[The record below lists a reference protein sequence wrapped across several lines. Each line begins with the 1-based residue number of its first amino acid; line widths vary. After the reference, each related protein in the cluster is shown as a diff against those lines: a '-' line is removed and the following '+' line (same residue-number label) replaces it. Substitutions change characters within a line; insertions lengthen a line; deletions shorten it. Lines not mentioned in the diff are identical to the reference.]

1 MSAMKVNEIIVR
13 LKSMGSR
20 DPKDLKGMERY
31 GINISRTLGVVS
43 TPDIMGFARQLG
55 KDHDLAQR
63 LWETGFREARILA
76 FMIDNPDQVTSEQMD
91 SWVKDFDSW
100 DICDGTCLH
109 LFSKC
114 HRAVAKA
121 IEWTSNDK
129 EYIKRAGFVMMAC
142 LSVGKRKVTDDQLAS
157 CLPIIEAESVDERN
171 YVKKAVNWAL
181 RQIGKRNNYLNKLA
195 IETGQRIKMKDSK
208 SARWIAADA
217 LRELTSDKV
226 KMRLSKKPN

>member
-1 MSAMKVNEIIVR
+1 
-13 LKSMGSR
+13 MGSR

-31 GINISRTLGVVS
+31 GINTSHTLGVIS
-43 TPDIMGFARQLG
+43 TPDMMEFARQLG
-55 KDHDLAQR
+55 KDHDLALQ

-76 FMIDNPDQVTSEQMD
+76 FMIDDLEQVTSEQMD
-91 SWVKDFDSW
+91 NWVRTFDSW

-109 LFSKC
+109 LFSKSSL
-114 HRAVAKA
+114 AVDKA
-121 IEWTSNDK
+121 IEWTSYNE

-142 LSVGKRKVTDDQLAS
+142 LSVGKRKVTDDQLAAF
-157 CLPIIEAESVDERN
+157 LPIIEQAAIDERN
-171 YVKKAVNWAL
+171 FVKKAVNWAL
-181 RQIGKRNNYLNKLA
+181 RQVGKRNSYLNKLA

-226 KMRLSKKPN
+226 RTRLSKKPG

>member
-1 MSAMKVNEIIVR
+1 MKVNEIIGR

-20 DPKDLKGMERY
+20 DPKDLKGMERF
-31 GINISRTLGVVS
+31 GINTSRTLGAVS
-43 TPDIMGFARQLG
+43 TPDMMGFARQLG

-76 FMIDNPDQVTSEQMD
+76 FMIDDPEKVTSEQMG

-114 HRAVAKA
+114 RPAVDKA
-121 IEWTSNDK
+121 IEWTSDDK
-129 EYIKRAGFVMMAC
+129 EYVKRAGFVMMAC
-142 LSVGKRKVTDDQLAS
+142 LSVGKRKVTDDQLAAF
-157 CLPIIEAESVDERN
+157 LPIIERASIDERN
-171 YVKKAVNWAL
+171 FVKKAVNWAL

-195 IETGQRIKMKDSK
+195 IETGQRIKIKDSK

-217 LRELTSDKV
+217 LRELTSEKV
-226 KMRLSKKPN
+226 RMRLSKKPD